1 MKKVTVI
8 WWWSWV
14 FNVLKWLKHIDD
26 IFLTPVV
33 TMSDDGWST
42 GFLRDEYWILP
53 PGDLRRS
60 LVALADDD
68 KTDFLRKLFA
78 YRFEDGFLKWQNLWN
93 LIMFASEK
101 ITKDYGKALNELE
114 QLFEI
119 KNGKVYPATEE
130 KTRLL
135 AILESW
141 EFVVWE
147 TNIDIPKHNSN
158 LKIKDFFVIKEEY
171 AKILNISEKVWKNDV
186 SSFLLKQAIQDK
198 PWKNKE
204 LKEVF
209 EESDYIIFWPWD
221 LYTSILPN
229 LLVWDTIDLIKKSKA
244 KKIYISNLFTKVWE
258 TNDFKLSDFLS
269 VFSKYLKEDIFN
281 YILVQ
286 DLEKINLSKDF
297 LDNYKKEWKKL
308 VEVDLQDER
317 IIKDDLISQ
326 TDVLRHDA
334 DKLSSVLAWIINW

>member
-1 MKKVTVI
+1 
-8 WWWSWV
+8 V
-14 FNVLKWLKHIDD
+14 FNVLKWLKHIDN

-60 LVALADDD
+60 LVALADDE

-101 ITKDYGKALNELE
+101 ITKDYGKALHELE
-114 QLFEI
+114 QLLEI
-119 KNGKVYPATEE
+119 KNWKVYPATEE

-135 AILESW
+135 AILENW
-141 EFVVWE
+141 EFVIWE

-171 AKILNISEKVWKNDV
+171 AKILNISEKVWKKDV
-186 SSFLLKQAIQDK
+186 SSFLLKQVIQDK
-198 PWKNKE
+198 PWENKI
-204 LKEVF
+204 LKQVF

-229 LLVWDTIDLIKKSKA
+229 LLVWDTIDLIKNSKA

-258 TNDFKLSDFLS
+258 TNDFKLSDFLN
-269 VFSKYLKEDIFN
+269 VFHKYLKEDIFD

-286 DLEKINLSKDF
+286 DLEQINLSKDF
-297 LDNYKKEWKKL
+297 LSKYEKEWKKL
-308 VEVDLQDER
+308 VKIDLQDDR

-334 DKLSSVLAWIINW
+334 EKLSSVLGWIIN

>member
-1 MKKVTVI
+1 MKKVAII
-8 WWWSWV
+8 WWGSWV

-204 LKEVF
+204 LKQVF

-229 LLVWDTIDLIKKSKA
+229 LLVWDTIDLIKNSKA

>member
-135 AILESW
+135 AILENL

-186 SSFLLKQAIQDK
+186 SSFLLKQAMQDK

-229 LLVWDTIDLIKKSKA
+229 LLVWDTIDLIKNSKA

-258 TNDFKLSDFLS
+258 TNDFKLSDFLNI
-269 VFSKYLKEDIFN
+269 FSKYLKKDIFD

-308 VEVDLQDER
+308 VEVDLEDER